1 MKLNETVLAATQSVF
16 EFNDVA
22 GNLSNVTY
30 NTIDDQISYIFEEL
44 CETIDSI
51 DPHRQSLIEGNFPAN
66 YDINEAVVNK
76 TELLDGAGDLFVTVV
91 GLLQK
96 LEAKGY
102 DVGTALQR
110 VCANNLTKFPET
122 NQPVGYDR
130 RFTCTINE
138 KYNRYVIKDE
148 SGKVR
153 KHQGFEQVDLFDL
166 IPQH

>member
-1 MKLNETVLAATQSVF
+1 
-16 EFNDVA
+16 VA

-66 YDINEAVVNK
+66 YDINEALVDR
-76 TELLDGAGDLFVTVV
+76 TGLLDGACDLFVTVV

-110 VCANNLTKFPET
+110 VCANNLTKFPEINESFT
-122 NQPVGYDR
+122 YDS
-130 RFTCTINE
+130 RFTETINE
-138 KYNRYVIKDE
+138 KYGRCVIKDE
-148 SGKVR
+148 NGKVR
-153 KHQGFEQVDLFDL
+153 KPNDFAPVDLSDL